1 MEKSGPDGQP
11 FGPASVFAAATISLR
26 MNTPPS
32 GAGSNRRNRNP
43 GFTTSAPTRKR
54 AKVRLKLTPL
64 GLLAGLVAVGG
75 LIFLVARVLPA
86 TLAAKP
92 VEPLASG
99 GFNPAPPL
107 AAVVTPIALPPAA
120 GAIVINETFDSLGN
134 WRFSTSSGPDYRIS
148 LDKGEYHAEAKNTAL
163 HNYFDQGKFDSG
175 SVEVDARWVEGD
187 DDKNA
192 RVGLVLRRTDQTA
205 YYFEYYLFQNGFWVF
220 QAGEKKDGKDSFRT
234 LGQGNANALA
244 LRDPKA
250 WQHLRVDMNGTKMKL
265 FVNNF
270 YLGEVDTPQAQK
282 GDLGLAVT
290 ATDGKR
296 THMAFDNFT
305 VRNLK

>member
-1 MEKSGPDGQP
+1 
-11 FGPASVFAAATISLR
+11 

-32 GAGSNRRNRNP
+32 SAGSNRRRRSS
-43 GFTTSAPTRKR
+43 GFTDSAPSRRR
-54 AKVRLKLTPL
+54 AKVRIKLTPL
-64 GLLAGLVAVGG
+64 GLLAGLLAVVG
-75 LIFLVARVLPA
+75 LVFLVSRVLPSV
-86 TLAAKP
+86 LAARP
-92 VEPLASG
+92 AEPLAG

-107 AAVVTPIALPPAA
+107 AAGATLAPLPAA
-120 GAIVINETFDSLGN
+120 PGAIVINETFDSLGN

-148 LDKGEYHAEAKNTAL
+148 LEKGEYHAEAKNTAL

-192 RVGLVLRRTDQTA
+192 RVGLVLRRNDQTA
-205 YYFEYYLFQNGFWVF
+205 YYFEYYLFQSGFWVF

-234 LGQGNANALA
+234 LGQGNANTLA

-250 WQHLRVDMNGTKMKL
+250 WQRLRVDMNGAKMKL

-270 YLGEVDTPQAQK
+270 YLGEVDTPQVQK

>member
-1 MEKSGPDGQP
+1 
-11 FGPASVFAAATISLR
+11 
-26 MNTPPS
+26 MNTPRP
-32 GAGSNRRNRNP
+32 AGGKRRRNQTQ
-43 GFTTSAPTRKR
+43 GFTSSAPPPKR
-54 AKVRLKLTPL
+54 GKVRVKLTPL
-64 GLLAGLVAVGG
+64 GLLATLLVLGG
-75 LIFLVARVLPA
+75 LAYLVIKVLPSA
-86 TLAAKP
+86 LAAQP
-92 VEPLASG
+92 GASGTSG
-99 GFNPAPPL
+99 GFAPLPS
-107 AAVVTPIALPPAA
+107 PIAGAGAAPLPTAA
-120 GAIVINETFDSLGN
+120 GALVINETFDSLGN
-134 WRFSTSSGPDYRIS
+134 WRFATSSGPDYRIS
-148 LDKGEYHAEAKNTAL
+148 VDKGEYHAEAKNTAL
-163 HNYFDQGKFDSG
+163 HNYYDQGKFDSG

-187 DDKNA
+187 DDRNA

-220 QAGEKKDGKDSFRT
+220 QAGDKKDGKDVFQT
-234 LGQGNANALA
+234 LGQGSANPLA

-250 WQHLRVDMNGTKMKL
+250 WQRLRVDMNGPKMRL

-270 YLGEVDTPQAQK
+270 CLAEVDTPLTQK

>member
-1 MEKSGPDGQP
+1 
-11 FGPASVFAAATISLR
+11 

-43 GFTTSAPTRKR
+43 GFTTSAPARRR
-54 AKVRLKLTPL
+54 ARVRVKLTPL
-64 GLLAGLVAVGG
+64 GLLAGLVALGG
-75 LIFLVARVLPA
+75 LVFLATRVLPA
-86 TLAAKP
+86 VLAARP
-92 VEPLASG
+92 AEPPASG

-107 AAVVTPIALPPAA
+107 AAGATVAALPPAS
-120 GAIVINETFDSLGN
+120 GAIVINETFDTLGN
-134 WRFSTSSGPDYRIS
+134 WRFATSSGPDYRIS

>member
-1 MEKSGPDGQP
+1 
-11 FGPASVFAAATISLR
+11 
-26 MNTPPS
+26 MNTPPP
-32 GAGSNRRNRNP
+32 GAGNTRRRRSS
-43 GFTTSAPTRKR
+43 GFTDSAPIRRR
-54 AKVRLKLTPL
+54 AKVRVKLTPL
-64 GLLAGLVAVGG
+64 GLLAALLAVGG
-75 LIFLVARVLPA
+75 LLLLVTRVLPA
-86 TLAAKP
+86 MLAARPAEP
-92 VEPLASG
+92 VASG
-99 GFNPAPPL
+99 VFNPAPPL
-107 AAVVTPIALPPAA
+107 LAGASPIALPPAA
-120 GAIVINETFDSLGN
+120 GAVIINETFDSLGN
-134 WRFSTSSGPDYRIS
+134 WRFATSSGPDYRIS

-192 RVGLVLRRTDQTA
+192 RVGLVLRRTDQSA
-205 YYFEYYLFQNGFWVF
+205 YYFEYYPFQSGFWVF
-220 QAGEKKDGKDSFRT
+220 QSGEKKDGKDSFRT

-250 WQHLRVDMNGTKMKL
+250 WQRLRVDMNGTKMKL
-265 FVNNF
+265 FVNSF

-296 THMAFDNFT
+296 AHMAFDNFI